1 MKRCLILLC
10 AVTTLSGCDQPF
22 SSSVVDPGVGR
33 YQVVQVG
40 SRTVLLDTV
49 KGQVWEL
56 SVDAGG
62 RSQGWSSIR
71 SLN

>member
-1 MKRCLILLC
+1 MKKCLILLG
-10 AVTTLSGCDQPF
+10 ALASLSACDRPL
-22 SSSVVDPGVGR
+22 SPNAERSDVAR

-49 KGQVWEL
+49 KGQTWEL
-56 SVDAGG
+56 STDVNG
-62 RSQGWSSIR
+62 RSQGWSSIK